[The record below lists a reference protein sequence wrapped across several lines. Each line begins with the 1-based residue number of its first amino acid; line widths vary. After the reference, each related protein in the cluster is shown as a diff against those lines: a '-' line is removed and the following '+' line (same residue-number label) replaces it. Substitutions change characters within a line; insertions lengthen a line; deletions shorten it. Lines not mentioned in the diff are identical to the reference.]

1 MFPRRGRMNH
11 RIVIIGG
18 GTAGLSV
25 AARWRR
31 LGMRDVALVEP
42 ASTHCYQPLFSFVGA
57 AAVALSCSARSEVD
71 LVPQGV
77 AWIRDAV
84 AANDPSER
92 LLQSESGARIRDDA
106 FWVLALGLSSPGT
119 SWPGSPRSWRA
130 RPPAP
135 TTRPASPTTRV
146 G

>member
-1 MFPRRGRMNH
+1 MFPRRGRMHH
-11 RIVIIGG
+11 RIVIIAG

-42 ASTHCYQPLFSFVGA
+42 AGTHYYQALFTLVGA
-57 AAVALSCSARSEVD
+57 GVVPLSRSARNEVD

-92 LLQSESGARIRDDA
+92 LVQSESGARIRDDA
-106 FWVLALGLSSPGT
+106 FGAHLGVELAWDLAPGLS
-119 SWPGSPRSWRA
+119 RSWRA
-130 RPPAP
+130 QLPAP
-135 TTRPASPTTRV
+135 TTRPASPTTRA